1 MDRIRLEYRRCIL
14 KTLIIKSNED
24 SFERYFSRHVNN
36 NNVDIGTIK
45 KGKFEFFR
53 RVINKLQIFPLY
65 TFWLG
70 NWKKSI
76 KEYDNIVIFD
86 RVLSLTLVKWI
97 IFVNRTCNIKIW
109 LWNIPN
115 FDVNLYKKYA
125 TIYCF
130 DKKYAA
136 DNNIN
141 FLEQFYIPK
150 PLSSINK
157 KDGVVYVGYDK
168 NRYKILKKVAQQ
180 LHKNNISYNFTLQKD
195 AQKSYY
201 SANYGIKLVDRP
213 IDYEKV
219 IDISNAY
226 SAILELNISGQTGLT
241 LRTMEAL
248 FYGKKLITNNENIR
262 NFPFYNENNFYILGK
277 DKRNIKAFLKEE
289 YQEINSEL
297 LSEYTYKKW
306 INDILK

>member
-1 MDRIRLEYRRCIL
+1 M
-14 KTLIIKSNED
+14 
-24 SFERYFSRHVNN
+24 
-36 NNVDIGTIK
+36 
-45 KGKFEFFR
+45 
-53 RVINKLQIFPLY
+53 
-65 TFWLG
+65 
-70 NWKKSI
+70 
-76 KEYDNIVIFD
+76 
-86 RVLSLTLVKWI
+86 TLVKWI